1 MSDKVIR
8 ITSQQGFADSYSN
21 AEKPSGLNLLDFTI
35 PMGYNIDMSKSYVA
49 INGQIINGS
58 GNPVNA
64 SFWMDV
70 NSGQKINVPTSA
82 LIRNCSLQ
90 NDKGQIE
97 NIRRLDT
104 LNCALFNLEDE
115 AEERSGNMN
124 TFAQYEAGRGVNNK
138 TSFNLDC
145 VTDNTAPDGTTVN
158 SAHTSRE
165 ISRDIKIPLNHMF
178 GVCNSEAYST
188 DIWGETRIHVETNF
202 VKGTNAGLQSQILGG
217 SEDTSLMFDGANNYG
232 DMGDQ
237 LAIADGTSTT
247 AAQSAGS
254 YGEWQNVCPFF
265 VGQEVEVSRSI
276 AAAPATSIDSVIT
289 SIKYQGDNTAN
300 PPTNQS
306 KVFITLNP
314 PIYSNTS
321 GGAQDVTGITI
332 KAKTT
337 AVLTNV
343 INRAELVLTL
353 TEESPDEEIDY
364 ITYTTEE
371 DNGNSLTSFQ
381 RQYLAEPSASA
392 LFVACCNNGQILPN
406 RTFESYRYAVD
417 NEERTGNRDV
427 VFGQPLHFDR
437 LQRCLDSQ
445 VGLGFKNA
453 QLKFYRSTE
462 TQANAYVAPVSMICE
477 TLEETQENK
486 KVALQ
491 IECTAGLEQ
500 IILYKSMAKVLK
512 K

>member
-1 MSDKVIR
+1 
-8 ITSQQGFADSYSN
+8 
-21 AEKPSGLNLLDFTI
+21 
-35 PMGYNIDMSKSYVA
+35 
-49 INGQIINGS
+49 
-58 GNPVNA
+58 
-64 SFWMDV
+64 
-70 NSGQKINVPTSA
+70 
-82 LIRNCSLQ
+82 
-90 NDKGQIE
+90 
-97 NIRRLDT
+97 
-104 LNCALFNLEDE
+104 
-115 AEERSGNMN
+115 
-124 TFAQYEAGRGVNNK
+124 
-138 TSFNLDC
+138 
-145 VTDNTAPDGTTVN
+145 
-158 SAHTSRE
+158 
-165 ISRDIKIPLNHMF
+165 
-178 GVCNSEAYST
+178 
-188 DIWGETRIHVETNF
+188 
-202 VKGTNAGLQSQILGG
+202 
-217 SEDTSLMFDGANNYG
+217 
-232 DMGDQ
+232 MGDQ

-254 YGEWQNVCPFF
+254 YGDWQNICPFF

-321 GGAQDVTGITI
+321 GGAQDVTGIKI

-462 TQANAYVAPVSMICE
+462 SQANAYAAPVSMICE